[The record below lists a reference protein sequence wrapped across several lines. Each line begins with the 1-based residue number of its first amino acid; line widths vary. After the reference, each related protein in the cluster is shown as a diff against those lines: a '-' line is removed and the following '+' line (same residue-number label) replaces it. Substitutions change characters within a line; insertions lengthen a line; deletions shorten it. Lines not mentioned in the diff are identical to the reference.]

1 MQTDQDDELVRN
13 YLSEVPLPAGRLDLP
28 DLLETGQRRVR
39 RRRVGQ
45 LGLAALVAVAVT
57 GAAVSPLLLRS
68 PAHRQPLLVG
78 ASPVA
83 NVPASA
89 SPSAGAA
96 PGAACPIT
104 PLAVP
109 AGVSGIKATTVDPT
123 GRYIGGA
130 GSKGQDFVP
139 VLWTDGVGQVL
150 PIQRSSASVDSVN
163 ASGVVVGLAT
173 GKNNEDDVYR
183 YYDGKV
189 TYLKPPPGNWHVF
202 PTPAINAGGDIVIN
216 AEPVNDPQSPD
227 SFAFYWPAGS
237 DTAVKIPLP
246 KGANVFG
253 ITDDR
258 VLVGGIYQNG
268 VGTAGYTWD
277 LTGKGTQLATPAG
290 TTTVGYAI
298 RGSWA
303 AGGVWPAE
311 VEGVAASKHDPVG
324 AVWNLST
331 GELTQLPVNLPLNAV
346 NAHGWVTYGGTL
358 WAAGKTRPLAAPQ
371 SADTYVGMNL
381 SDGGL
386 VVGYSQEPRP
396 STDVAAVTAPVTW
409 QC

>member
-1 MQTDQDDELVRN
+1 MQTEQDEELVRN
-13 YLSEVPLPAGRLDLP
+13 FLTEVPLPAGRLDLP
-28 DLLETGQRRVR
+28 VLLDTGGRRVR
-39 RRRVGQ
+39 RRRAGQ
-45 LGLAALVAVAVT
+45 LGLAAAVAVAVA
-57 GAAVSPLLLRS
+57 GAAMAPQLLR
-68 PAHRQPLLVG
+68 QPSHGAPVQVG

-83 NVPASA
+83 KVSA
-89 SPSAGAA
+89 SPSAAGTT
-96 PGAACPIT
+96 GAACPIT

-109 AGVSGIKATTVDPT
+109 HGVSGLTANTVDPS
-123 GRYIGGA
+123 GRYIGGM
-130 GSKGQDFVP
+130 GTKGQDFIP
-139 VLWTDGVGQVL
+139 VLWTDGVPQVL
-150 PIQRSSASVDSVN
+150 PINRSSAEVDSIN

-173 GKNNEDDVYR
+173 GKNYEDDVYR
-183 YYDGKV
+183 YRDGHV
-189 TYLKPPPGNWHVF
+189 TFLKPPPGNWHVF

-216 AEPVNDPQSPD
+216 AEPVHDPQSPD

-258 VLVGGIYQNG
+258 ILVGGVYVDG
-268 VGTAGYTWD
+268 VGQAGYTWD

-290 TTTVGYAI
+290 TTTLGYAI
-298 RGSWA
+298 RGGWA

-311 VEGVAASKHDPVG
+311 VAGVPSTKRPTG
-324 AVWNLST
+324 AVWNLGT
-331 GELTQLPVNLPLNAV
+331 GELTQLPEVGPFNAV
-346 NAHGWVTYGGTL
+346 NSQGWVTFGGKV
-358 WAAGKTRPLAAPQ
+358 WAAGQVRPLAAAH
-371 SADTYVGMNL
+371 SEDTYTGMGL

-386 VVGYSQEPRP
+386 VVGYSSQPRA